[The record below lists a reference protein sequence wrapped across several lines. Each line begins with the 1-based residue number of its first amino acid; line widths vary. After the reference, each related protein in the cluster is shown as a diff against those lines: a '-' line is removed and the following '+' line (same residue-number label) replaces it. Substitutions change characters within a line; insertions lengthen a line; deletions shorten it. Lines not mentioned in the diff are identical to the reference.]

1 MLIEACIKG
10 DRKAQYEVYQLYSKA
25 MFNICY
31 RITNHL
37 EEAEDILQEAFLK
50 AFRNMEQYRSE
61 ATFGAWLKRIV
72 IHQAINHMKKKKLTL
87 VDMEQHGIKDLTTS
101 DSGNFTEMTLEVNKV
116 RKNILKLPDGYR
128 IVLSLYLL
136 EGYDHKEIG
145 TVLGV
150 TESTSKSQYNRAK
163 KRLREIIKE
172 KYQYER

>member
-50 AFRNMEQYRSE
+50 AFRNMEQYRSD
-61 ATFGAWLKRIV
+61 ATFGAWLKKIV

-87 VDMEQHGIKDLTTS
+87 VDMEQQSIEGISTDTS
-101 DSGNFTEMTLEVNKV
+101 DNFSEMKLEINKV
-116 RKNILKLPDGYR
+116 RDSILKLPDGYR

-136 EGYDHKEIG
+136 EGYDHKEIADI
-145 TVLGV
+145 LNIS
-150 TESTSKSQYNRAK
+150 ESTSKSQYNRAK
-163 KRLREIIKE
+163 KKLRTMLIE
-172 KYQYER
+172 KD